1 MIEEN
6 KNSPRSDLT
15 DLIQELAYWFRPGWY
30 GDIGAWTAVD
40 LEWETAESS
49 WLQHSPW
56 GLRRM
61 LNWVHLRF
69 PNSGGIWI
77 TENGWSDTADK
88 TDPQRYMNIYQSF
101 NEILKAIELDGVE
114 VHGTCI
120 WSLMDNFEWTA
131 GYNDSFGMYHVEF
144 GEENPETWPKTS
156 VPRIADLIADPSF
169 EDPMKILDETFTFGY
184 FPENFGWG
192 GYSNAYETE
201 KRGSSEGTGNT
212 LWDVHQVHV
221 IENSEIELT
230 NQWSPPTLAADT
242 LNHIREDIQIIKDLK
257 LKSYTFSVSW
267 SRLFPNDDATLSSFE
282 LDKYVELAE
291 GLSNAGI
298 EPVIVLYNWDMPQ
311 RFFENGG
318 NG

>member
-1 MIEEN
+1 
-6 KNSPRSDLT
+6 
-15 DLIQELAYWFRPGWY
+15 
-30 GDIGAWTAVD
+30 
-40 LEWETAESS
+40 
-49 WLQHSPW
+49 
-56 GLRRM
+56 
-61 LNWVHLRF
+61 
-69 PNSGGIWI
+69 
-77 TENGWSDTADK
+77 
-88 TDPQRYMNIYQSF
+88 
-101 NEILKAIELDGVE
+101 
-114 VHGTCI
+114 
-120 WSLMDNFEWTA
+120 MDNFEWTA

-184 FPENFGWG
+184 FPENFAWG

-318 NG
+318 NGWDGDVLSSILPAFRDYTDAVVKATRHVVKKFIPFQNVGREVFDGFTNANFPPKSASSENSALRVFNVISNIYFGHNIAHTQV